1 MPFHLGPVRSP
12 LVNDPLMALTW
23 QLRRQ
28 RLDLTRRGLI
38 MGVVNVTPD
47 SFFDGGQY
55 ESADAAVAHGL
66 GLIDQGADILDIGG
80 ESTRPGAA
88 PVAAGEQMRR
98 VLPVIGRLRESTDAL
113 LSIDTASAEVAYAG
127 VVAGADIINDV
138 TGLRGDAAM
147 AAVAAESR
155 AGVIIMHMQGDPR
168 TMQANPV
175 YGDVVAEV
183 REFFCQQ
190 LAVAQEAGIS
200 REALVF
206 DPGIGFG
213 KNLEHNLA
221 LLRRLEAL
229 APEADRPLLLGVSRK
244 SFIGRAIDSEAM
256 ADRFWPTVALTSF
269 AREKGARVF
278 RVHEVLPNVQA
289 LRMTEAILFAG
300 E

>member
-1 MPFHLGPVRSP
+1 
-12 LVNDPLMALTW
+12 MALTW